1 MVKTEKNMNSNDIF
15 KSAEEEKK
23 PQNRVISGKE
33 YRTLKNENC
42 SIRYFWTELDT
53 WARKRNGRETFQ
65 WWTKQRHSIFRC
77 HLMRIQKRQMMMNF
91 AQTDGQTG
99 GRDDSYIPPPP
110 QKKNQMQIIMWYNK
124 LGELMFSCTDPSTH
138 FFPFCKSRWYH
149 LYY

>member
-53 WARKRNGRETFQ
+53 WARKRNGRETFNDETNKDIPHSDATWWEFKRGRW
-65 WWTKQRHSIFRC
+65 WWTLHR
-77 HLMRIQKRQMMMNF
+77 
-91 AQTDGQTG
+91 QTDRRADGMILIY
-99 GRDDSYIPPPP
+99 RPPP
-110 QKKNQMQIIMWYNK
+110 KKKPNADNNVVQ
-124 LGELMFSCTDPSTH
+124 
-138 FFPFCKSRWYH
+138 
-149 LYY
+149 